1 MVSRSLNAAQAAVL
15 GIAVLCGIGLAGV
28 GLAAIASRGWF
39 GSGSFNVRAG
49 FPTIRGVEIG
59 TPVRIQGIV
68 AGEVVG
74 VDLPDNPGDAVMI
87 RMRLRGEY
95 RRLVRDDARVQII
108 SEGML
113 GNKVVE
119 IKPGSPQAN
128 PVADNAVLASVPTV
142 EIGDAL
148 DEVKSALQ
156 GFSKGEGPLGEEV
169 LDTVKQTK
177 KAATSFQQTMSSAQK
192 VTDAA
197 QTLPWFRN
205 YVKDQQSLLIRSN
218 QECNYRAFSDT
229 DLFPEGGTTLTA
241 QGEQR
246 LQQTIP
252 WLSGLL
258 AHKGA
263 ELVVVAYQDPKSH
276 QSSLAQAIT
285 ERQSEAVCAY
295 LRDEKG
301 VNKVGWLW
309 SREVKSL
316 GLGTERPV
324 VAVREELPPSGV
336 VLFVFVPRK

>member
-15 GIAVLCGIGLAGV
+15 GLAVLSGIGLAGV
-28 GLAAIASRGWF
+28 GLTAIASRGWF
-39 GSGSFNVRAG
+39 GSDSFTVRAG
-49 FPTIRGVEIG
+49 FPTVRGVEVG
-59 TPVRIQGIV
+59 TSVRIQGIV

-74 VDLPDNPGDAVMI
+74 VDLPDNPGDAVMV

-128 PVADNAVLASVPTV
+128 TVTDNAILTSVPTV

-148 DEVKSALQ
+148 DEVKAALQ

-218 QECNYRAFSDT
+218 QECNYRVFSEN
-229 DLFPEGGTTLTA
+229 DLFPDGGTTLTA

-246 LQQTIP
+246 LQQAIP

-263 ELVVVAYQDPKSH
+263 ELVVVAYQDPKSS
-276 QSSLAQAIT
+276 QTSLSQAVT
-285 ERQSEAVCAY
+285 ERQSEAVCGY

-301 VNKVGWLW
+301 VNKVGWLS

-316 GLGTERPV
+316 GLGAERPV
-324 VAVREELPPSGV
+324 VPVREDLPPSGV

>member
-1 MVSRSLNAAQAAVL
+1 MVSRSLNATQAVL
-15 GIAVLCGIGLAGV
+15 LGLAVVCGLGLMVV

-39 GSGSFNVRAG
+39 GSDAFTVRAG
-49 FPTIRGVEIG
+49 FPTVRGVEVG

-68 AGEVVG
+68 AGEVVS
-74 VDLPDNPGDAVMI
+74 VTLPQEPGAPVVLH
-87 RMRLRGEY
+87 LRIHGEY
-95 RRLVRDDARVQII
+95 RRLVREDASVQIV

-113 GNKVVE
+113 GNKVIE
-119 IKPGSPQAN
+119 IKPGKPDAPLVAN
-128 PVADNAVLASVPTV
+128 DAMLASVPSA

-148 DEVKSALQ
+148 DEMKNTLQ
-156 GFSKGEGPLGEEV
+156 GLSKGEGPLGTEV

-177 KAATSFQQTMSSAQK
+177 QAATSFQQTMASAQK

-205 YVKDQQSLLIRSN
+205 YVKDQQALLIRIN
-218 QECNYRAFSDT
+218 QECNYRIFAES
-229 DLFPEGGTTLTA
+229 DLFADGGSTLTV

-246 LQQTIP
+246 LQQATP

-263 ELVVVAYQDPKSH
+263 DLVVIAYHDPKSRNAA
-276 QSSLAQAIT
+276 LAQVLT
-285 ERQSEAVCAY
+285 SRQSDAVCAY

-301 VNKVGWLW
+301 VNKISWLS
-309 SREVKSL
+309 SREVKAL

-324 VAVREELPPSGV
+324 APIREDLPPSGV
-336 VLFVFVPRK
+336 VLFVFVPQK